1 MRTYIIQ
8 PCYNEAFEQA
18 GYDVTCKHDKWK
30 ASHGA
35 IELCETAVLR
45 REHLK
50 GKGRNKHQVYGKDY
64 QITYKDCTSE
74 TGISEARL
82 ALYR

>member
-1 MRTYIIQ
+1 MRNYIIQ
-8 PCYNEAFEQA
+8 PCYTKSQEQQ
-18 GYDVTCKHDKWK
+18 GYNVTCKYDKWK
-30 ASHGA
+30 ASHSA

-45 REHLK
+45 REHRI
-50 GKGRNKHQVYGKDY
+50 GKDLNKHQVYGKDY